1 VTILV
6 LLMPRTHLPST
17 VPENVQE
24 IIKYIND
31 YTLYSTLYDHCVF
44 CMLVTYG
51 LLMKYKSSN

>member
-1 VTILV
+1 MILV

-31 YTLYSTLYDHCVF
+31 YTLYSTLCDHCF
-44 CMLVTYG
+44 LYACYIWTT
-51 LLMKYKSSN
+51 NEI